1 MVTSARCMLAESTKP
16 GRIRH
21 TISAKKF
28 SLSANQKN
36 HIAECIIYLQVQVQI
51 IIHRKDAIKS
61 LFILAFIINI
71 RVCDVNIII
80 GVEFK

>member
-36 HIAECIIYLQVQVQI
+36 HIAECIIYLQYKYRL
-51 IIHRKDAIKS
+51 IHRKEAIKL
-61 LFILAFIINI
+61 LFILLFIINI
-71 RVCDVNIII
+71 RVYHVNIIF